1 MILLWA
7 QVGIVTL
14 GSLLAL
20 LHVKCANNISL
31 IIDANFAPVSRQ
43 WFWTYRNYILLQM
56 FAIFKIQKYELSKI
70 DFTVEKMHFYKI
82 TDLNYESHPIKMF
95 AISVR

>member
-1 MILLWA
+1 ML
-7 QVGIVTL
+7 TL
-14 GSLLAL
+14 RRLADIGSELIEIIFWSR
-20 LHVKCANNISL
+20 CSL
-31 IIDANFAPVSRQ
+31 SLKFKNTNFH
-43 WFWTYRNYILLQM
+43 
-56 FAIFKIQKYELSKI
+56 KI